1 MRVPHLEA
9 LTDEEVAEIIG
20 QGLAS
25 LWARVSDPDGDYD
38 PEWAQDLGRACD
50 AWDEFAAATHPP
62 AGATR

>member
-1 MRVPHLEA
+1 MDPEM

-25 LWARVSDPDGDYD
+25 LSARVSDPDGDYD
-38 PEWAQDLGRACD
+38 AEWAQLLDRACD
-50 AWDEFAAATHPP
+50 AWDEFADAIHPP